1 MDKCEKHSGLST
13 RGRGAVW
20 ASLALAAGF
29 AVAPGVAL
37 ADEAGAQG
45 AAAADQAQA
54 AATATTTATSQQ
66 QAAAATGTDEKAA
79 AADSSQQQ
87 ADGQATADSSQQQEA
102 PAASSDRG
110 TYEEAGLHALTVT
123 YVDSDGNQIAPAH
136 REALADGESYAVKSP
151 AVGGYELADASQ
163 ATVSGEVTKGSGDV
177 SVTVKYRS
185 TLVTYTVVHE
195 RQVGPRSSEYRVS
208 ETETLTAPSGTRVT
222 AAPKYYDNYD
232 CATDAEGRTAEV
244 TPDGKATI
252 VIRYDVI
259 VPTYGVYFSTNGS
272 YVAPQTGRTG
282 DAVTRPADPTRA
294 GYAFAGWD
302 TDGDGKA
309 DQLPATI
316 PERDVTATAL
326 WEPAQATYLVKYW
339 GEDRGDDAST
349 YKYHLLQTETR
360 TGTTDHAVPTAKRL
374 DTSKGATYQW
384 YQYAREDQ
392 GLTVS
397 GDGTTVLNVYYDWKP
412 VTVYFRAQT
421 DGVGDFSK
429 YPRVAVTTIKV
440 NDLLPLPDDQD
451 TYAAYV
457 GNGGTRKSFDYWTNV
472 EKNFR
477 VHAGL
482 NAVLAPD
489 EITVEDDGTLTSHFV
504 AQFTND
510 VRYTIYR
517 GRIYQTTDGKSYAP
531 QLAAGS
537 GNKEGEF
544 SELVSSGDSPWFVL
558 WYESDGFRLVGWRV
572 STNLWDGGDPGS
584 IVWAD
589 WHQVTQKDVNAQG
602 RVPTGHLDAKQANV
616 FEFKYDRIPYDVTY
630 YSEGKPVDS
639 KTQLYGS
646 TIDVSAAAAP
656 EAKAPEGKVFGG
668 WYSNPDF
675 SGDPVTSLTM
685 PEGGTHLYALWK
697 HPDVT
702 VTFDAAGGSAVAPET
717 VAWGG
722 KATRPADPVREGYE
736 FGGWYYQGA
745 GSSTPAP
752 LYCFT

>member
-87 ADGQATADSSQQQEA
+87 ADGQATVDSSQEQEA

-110 TYEEAGLHALTVT
+110 TYEKAGLHQLTVT

-136 REALADGESYAVKSP
+136 REALADGESYAVQSP
-151 AVGGYELADASQ
+151 ALGGYELADASQ
-163 ATVSGEVTKGSGDV
+163 ATVSGTVSKGSGDV

-222 AAPKYYDNYD
+222 AAPKDYDNYD

-252 VIRYDVI
+252 VIKYDVV

-282 DAVTRPADPTRA
+282 DAVTRPAAPTRA
-294 GYAFAGWD
+294 GYSFAGWD

-316 PERDVTATAL
+316 PGNDVTATAL

-339 GEDRGDDAST
+339 GEDQGKDGS
-349 YKYHLLQTETR
+349 YHLLKTETR
-360 TGTTDHAVPTAKRL
+360 TGKTDSAVRTDDNTADKL
-374 DTSKGATYQW
+374 DTSKGAEYQW

-412 VTVYFRAQT
+412 VKVYFRAQM

-429 YPRVAVTTIKV
+429 YPSVAVTTIKV
-440 NDLLPLPDDQD
+440 NELIPLPDGQD
-451 TYAAYV
+451 AYGVYV
-457 GNGGTRKSFDYWTNV
+457 GNGGTRRSFDFWTNV
-472 EKNFR
+472 ETNFR
-477 VHAGL
+477 VNASL
-482 NAVLAPD
+482 NAALAPD
-489 EITVEDDGTLTSHFV
+489 EITVEDDGV
-504 AQFTND
+504 DA
-510 VRYTIYR
+510 
-517 GRIYQTTDGKSYAP
+517 GR
-531 QLAAGS
+531 L
-537 GNKEGEF
+537 
-544 SELVSSGDSPWFVL
+544 
-558 WYESDGFRLVGWRV
+558 
-572 STNLWDGGDPGS
+572 
-584 IVWAD
+584 
-589 WHQVTQKDVNAQG
+589 
-602 RVPTGHLDAKQANV
+602 
-616 FEFKYDRIPYDVTY
+616 
-630 YSEGKPVDS
+630 
-639 KTQLYGS
+639 
-646 TIDVSAAAAP
+646 
-656 EAKAPEGKVFGG
+656 
-668 WYSNPDF
+668 
-675 SGDPVTSLTM
+675 
-685 PEGGTHLYALWK
+685 
-697 HPDVT
+697 
-702 VTFDAAGGSAVAPET
+702 
-717 VAWGG
+717 
-722 KATRPADPVREGYE
+722 
-736 FGGWYYQGA
+736 
-745 GSSTPAP
+745 
-752 LYCFT
+752 